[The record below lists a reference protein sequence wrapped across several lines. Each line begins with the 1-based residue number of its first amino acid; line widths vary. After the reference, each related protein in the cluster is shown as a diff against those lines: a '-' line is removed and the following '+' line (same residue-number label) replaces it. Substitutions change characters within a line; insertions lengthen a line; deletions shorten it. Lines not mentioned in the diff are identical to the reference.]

1 MSKNFETEYK
11 KYADNTV
18 PDLWSRIEAGVDAY
32 EESIRETEAGSEEKI
47 TGKIVNI
54 EDYNKNKVTDI
65 QEDKT
70 NKTRKKI
77 NIKPYIG
84 AIAACACMFLVVI
97 AIKSISSSSQ
107 SAATAESAA
116 PAAAPMAEAATDSDT
131 DYAPAAEEAYAE
143 SVEESIDAY
152 KDDMADE
159 AAVYEAEAP
168 DAAEEAAPMEESE
181 EAAPEDNVDLNTY
194 ASGNSKMSLT
204 NDAASESF
212 KTETQETSSVKDKK
226 SLEVRGTGKEITV
239 FALPDIASLND
250 DDGTIDLKITDPLD
264 TDLKKDEVIKVDILK
279 DEKGK
284 YINGGVDINTI
295 NGSESRM
302 FKVVLEVSDTGKYTL
317 KSIE

>member
-65 QEDKT
+65 QENKT

-107 SAATAESAA
+107 SAATAESAV
-116 PAAAPMAEAATDSDT
+116 PAAAPMAEAATDSDA

-143 SVEESIDAY
+143 AAEESIDAY
-152 KDDMADE
+152 KDDM
-159 AAVYEAEAP
+159 
-168 DAAEEAAPMEESE
+168 AEEAAPMEESE

-239 FALPDIASLND
+239 FALPDIVSLND

-264 TDLKKDEVIKVDILK
+264 TDLKKDEIIKVDILK